1 MRYWISLFFIVYSA
15 FSLADDKTTLYD
27 FRYWSAPEHTRI
39 VIDKEEDTLFNIK
52 SFDDYLVISFD
63 DAEVLSETFS
73 NLFFKDSRIKKVK
86 IKRDKET
93 IKLIVHI
100 NNKFSTKH
108 FTLKPNAKYKYH
120 RLVVDVIDSELKIT
134 KKIRIKRDKETIKL
148 IVHINNKF
156 STKHFTL
163 KPNAKYKYHRLVV
176 DIIDS
181 ELKITKKITKPE
193 LVSPVQNQK
202 IILVDAGHGGE
213 DSGAIGKNRSKE
225 KDVNLAIAKKLVAI
239 INKNKNLKAVLTRS
253 GDYYVPLTKRIT
265 IAQKEKAT
273 MFISIHADA
282 VESPVAKGASVYTL
296 SEKGNNSKLAKQ
308 LETSQNVVD
317 QFGGV
322 ESVIDSDQFLKNI
335 LKDFS
340 RKDRDM
346 QSFNLA
352 NEIIKQLEKIGP
364 IHKKVPQKANFVV
377 LKSPSIPSVLVETA
391 FISNP
396 TQEKRLTNSKQQT
409 KIAQSIYQ
417 GILKY
422 YSTL

>member
-1 MRYWISLFFIVYSA
+1 MRYWISLILTIFATSS
-15 FSLADDKTTLYD
+15 FSEEKTTLYD
-27 FRYWSAPEHTRI
+27 FRYWTAPDQTRI
-39 VIDKEEDTLFNIK
+39 VIDKDEDTLFNIITT
-52 SFDDYLVISFD
+52 DEVVIISFD

-73 NLFFKDSRIKKVK
+73 NLFFKDSRIKKVR
-86 IKRDKET
+86 IKRNKET

-100 NNKFSTKH
+100 NNKFSTKY

-134 KKIRIKRDKETIKL
+134 KKI
-148 IVHINNKF
+148 
-156 STKHFTL
+156 
-163 KPNAKYKYHRLVV
+163 
-176 DIIDS
+176 
-181 ELKITKKITKPE
+181 TKPE
-193 LVSPVQNQK
+193 VVTPIQNQK